1 MKQFLEELQTKSKVP
16 SNWKDFHNEVCRLLK
31 IEVSISFINGK
42 TKFDYNLYL
51 LSETVIG
58 IKPNIQIF
66 LFLTQ
71 FLSAILEKFNTRYNL
86 KSEDVI

>member
-1 MKQFLEELQTKSKVP
+1 MFTFIRSAYIQDMVKVRFRSCSWESEL
-16 SNWKDFHNEVCRLLK
+16 D
-31 IEVSISFINGK
+31 
-42 TKFDYNLYL
+42 
-51 LSETVIG
+51 SEIDLTCSPL
-58 IKPNIQIF
+58 KPNIQIF